1 MFKQFFRA
9 GYLLALISLCTLTV
23 THRIHAEDAKANAGD
38 HAESSERLVTIMRQL
53 FTVVHN
59 EEKVTAGDMNKDKLA
74 DMVESVEELLF
85 FAEVMSNK
93 VPVSE
98 LEETEAVIFSALA
111 DRLYDEALNVQQLVT
126 TYEMENAAQHQ
137 LLNEAYHRLNRTCN
151 ACHQTFRDQ
160 FYPQG

>member
-1 MFKQFFRA
+1 MVKQCFRA
-9 GYLLALISLCTLTV
+9 GYLLALISLFTLTV
-23 THRIHAEDAKANAGD
+23 THRIHAEDTAANAGD
-38 HAESSERLVTIMRQL
+38 HAEVSERLVTIMRQL
-53 FTVVHN
+53 FTVVHD
-59 EEKVTAGDMNKDKLA
+59 EDKVTSGEMKQNKITDL
-74 DMVESVEELLF
+74 VESVEELLF

-111 DRLYDEALNVQQLVT
+111 DRLYDEALNVQQLVS
-126 TYEMENAAQHQ
+126 TYEMENATQHQ
-137 LLNEAYHRLNRTCN
+137 LLNDAYHRLNRTCN